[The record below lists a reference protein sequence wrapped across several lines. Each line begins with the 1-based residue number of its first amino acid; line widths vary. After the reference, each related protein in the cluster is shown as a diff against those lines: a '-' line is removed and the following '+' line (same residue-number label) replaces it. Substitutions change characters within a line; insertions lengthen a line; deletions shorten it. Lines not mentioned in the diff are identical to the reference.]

1 MNEGSTNTGEIER
14 ELDQTRSRLDTTM
27 DVLQQKLAP
36 GSMVDQAVEYFSEG
50 DGMELGRNLGRS
62 MRDNPIPIALIGVG
76 LGWLAWTNLRRG
88 SAPGDSWNDQ
98 PWMRDNR
105 FGGRLERDMDGRYR
119 SGASGP
125 HAKTATHQPMPYEAA
140 AQDDLANKA
149 HRAGAQLQREAGEAE
164 DAFQDRVDAARAT
177 VLGLTRDA
185 GEAAESFR
193 RRVTEAMS
201 SGAERVRSVV
211 SDMGESA
218 GQLAERGQ
226 AAARDLYDYGAAATA
241 GARDRAG
248 SAMGQMRDMSG
259 RTVDYV
265 QEQPLLLGALGITVG
280 AVIGLLVPS
289 SRYERRVAGSL
300 RDSLGESARQVAG
313 DAGQRVAR
321 VASSVLDAAQDSA
334 RREGLVDEN
343 GQGLA
348 SSARGKVGDL
358 AGRTRHIVEET
369 AAAGREA
376 VKRELSGSD
385 DTKAGDPRH

>member
-1 MNEGSTNTGEIER
+1 MNEGSTDTGEIER

-50 DGMELGRNLGRS
+50 GGVELGRNLGRS

-88 SAPGDSWNDQ
+88 GAPGDSWNDP
-98 PWMRDNR
+98 PWMQDNR

-125 HAKTATHQPMPYEAA
+125 DAKTAAHQPIPYEAA
-140 AQDDLANKA
+140 AQDDLATKA
-149 HRAGAQLQREAGEAE
+149 HRAGAQLQRETGEAE

-218 GQLAERGQ
+218 GRLAERGQ

-248 SAMGQMRDMSG
+248 SAMGQMRDMGG

-300 RDSLGESARQVAG
+300 RDSLGETARQVAG

-358 AGRTRHIVEET
+358 AGRARHIVEET
-369 AAAGREA
+369 AAAGHEA

-385 DTKAGDPRH
+385 DTRTGEPRH

>member
-1 MNEGSTNTGEIER
+1 MNEGSTDTEEIER

-36 GSMVDQAVEYFSEG
+36 GSMVDQAVEYFNEG
-50 DGMELGRNLGRS
+50 GGMELGRNLGRS
-62 MRDNPIPIALIGVG
+62 MRGNPIPIALIGVG
-76 LGWLAWTNLRRG
+76 IGWLVWANLRRG
-88 SAPGDSWNDQ
+88 SAPADSWNDQ

-105 FGGRLERDMDGRYR
+105 FGGRLERDMDGGYR
-119 SGASGP
+119 SGASGSG
-125 HAKTATHQPMPYEAA
+125 ARTATHQPMPYEAA
-140 AQDDLANKA
+140 AQDDLATKA
-149 HRAGAQLQREAGEAE
+149 NRAAAQLQREAGEAE

-201 SGAERVRSVV
+201 SGAESVRSVV

-226 AAARDLYDYGAAATA
+226 AAARDLYDYGAAATS

-248 SAMGQMRDMSG
+248 SAMGQMRDMGG

-265 QEQPLLLGALGITVG
+265 QEQPLLLGALGITIG

-289 SRYERRVAGSL
+289 SRYERRLAGSL
-300 RDSLGESARQVAG
+300 RDSLGETARQVAG
-313 DAGQRVAR
+313 DAGQSVAR

-343 GQGLA
+343 GPGIA
-348 SSARGKVGDL
+348 SSARGKVRDL
-358 AGRTRHIVEET
+358 AGGARHIVEET
-369 AAAGREA
+369 AAAGHEA
-376 VKRELSGSD
+376 VKRELSGPD
-385 DTKAGDPRH
+385 DTRTGEPRH